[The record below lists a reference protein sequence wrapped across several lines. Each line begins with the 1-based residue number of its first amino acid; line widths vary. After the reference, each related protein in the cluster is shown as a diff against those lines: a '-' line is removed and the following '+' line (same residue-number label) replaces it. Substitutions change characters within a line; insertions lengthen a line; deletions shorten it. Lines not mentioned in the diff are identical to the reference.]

1 MGGSGL
7 ISHQETDFKKESK
20 GLSLK
25 ENEEV
30 KYLDV
35 ERATEAT
42 PESWG
47 AQFYNCTGQP
57 WNQTVS
63 LGGDHKPQKSQV
75 EPTPVSLTFLGT

>member
-30 KYLDV
+30 KCLDV

-42 PESWG
+42 PES
-47 AQFYNCTGQP
+47 
-57 WNQTVS
+57 
-63 LGGDHKPQKSQV
+63 
-75 EPTPVSLTFLGT
+75 